1 MEMHMLLQNV
11 VLYQTVASNW
21 KI

>member
-11 VLYQTVASNW
+11 VLYQTVARN
-21 KI
+21 